1 MQESKYE
8 VINWKKWKM
17 TKELLIKTKNEL
29 YRDIKAISY
38 DDSLPGS
45 SNKTVIEKYNKLI
58 ENIEKYEDYIKLYD
72 VMINRLE
79 DAIANLLNEK
89 QRTVIIIYANNPNK
103 GDSRKRESEALEKGF
118 SRTYFYELIDES
130 FEILDTVLS
139 IPFKNE
145 LVD

>member
-17 TKELLIKTKNEL
+17 TKELLVRTKNEL

-45 SNKTVIEKYNKLI
+45 SNKTVVEKYNKLI
-58 ENIEKYEDYIKLYD
+58 EDIEKYDDHIKAYD

-79 DAIANLLNEK
+79 DAIASLLNEE
-89 QRTVIIIYANNPNK
+89 QREVIIIFANNPKN
-103 GDSRKRESEALEKGF
+103 GDGAKRESEALKKGY
-118 SRTYFYELIDES
+118 SRAKFYDIAKES
-130 FEILDTVLS
+130 FDILDSVLN
-139 IPFKNE
+139 I
-145 LVD
+145 

>member
-8 VINWKKWKM
+8 VINWKRWKM
-17 TKELLIKTKNEL
+17 TKELLVRTKNEL
-29 YRDIKAISY
+29 YRDIKAILY

-45 SNKTVIEKYNKLI
+45 NKTVVQKYNKLI
-58 ENIEKYEDYIKLYD
+58 DDIEKYDDHIKAYD
-72 VMINRLE
+72 FMINRLE

-103 GDSRKRESEALEKGF
+103 GDSRKRENEALEKGF
-118 SRTYFYELIDES
+118 SRTYFYELIDEA
-130 FEILDTVLS
+130 FKILDTVLS
-139 IPFKNE
+139 IPLKNE